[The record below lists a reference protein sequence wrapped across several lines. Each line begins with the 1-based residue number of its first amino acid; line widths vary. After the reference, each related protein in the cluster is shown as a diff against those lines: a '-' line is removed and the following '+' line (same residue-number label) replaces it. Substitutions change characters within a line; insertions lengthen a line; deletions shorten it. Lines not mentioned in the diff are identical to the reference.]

1 MRQSW
6 KQRYGAKGELWALS
20 EFQAR
25 GHEARLMTDW
35 TDQYD
40 ILVNGLLPVEVKLS
54 RSYLRKVRPGYYA
67 PTWCFDT
74 ARIAKE
80 QDYLLLLI
88 CEDQFSQFWPYLVAS
103 HLVQGRQ
110 TIAITSHPRLY
121 RGQWASTLN
130 RWSVI
135 DWLIFT
141 RQRLG
146 QQLPLLGTGDSQEK
160 THEWGQ
166 NIAQQGIPFSL
177 SPFPI
182 GVTA

>member
-6 KQRYGAKGELWALS
+6 KQRYGNIGEQWAMD
-20 EFQAR
+20 EFKSR
-25 GHEARLMTDW
+25 GYEARLVSDYFA
-35 TDQYD
+35 DYD
-40 ILVNGLLPVEVKLS
+40 ILLNGLLPVEVKLS
-54 RSYLRKVRPGYYA
+54 RTYLRKVKPGYYA

-74 ARIAKE
+74 ARIAPH

-88 CEDQFSQFWPYLVAS
+88 CEDQFRQFHPFLIAS

-110 TIAITSHPRLY
+110 TIAITSHPRKY
-121 RGQWASTLN
+121 KGFWCTTLN

-135 DWLIFT
+135 DWLICT

-166 NIAQQGIPFSL
+166 NIAQRAIPLAL

-182 GVTA
+182 GVSA